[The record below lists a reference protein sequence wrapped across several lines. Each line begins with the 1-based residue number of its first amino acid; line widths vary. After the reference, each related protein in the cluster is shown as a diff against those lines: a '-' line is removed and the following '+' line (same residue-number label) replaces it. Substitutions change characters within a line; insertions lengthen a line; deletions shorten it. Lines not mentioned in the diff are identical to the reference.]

1 MTIDDQLENKNQYNN
16 KTNGSL
22 YFVFQE
28 LLLYKVRP
36 KI

>member
-1 MTIDDQLENKNQYNN
+1 MTTDDQLDNKNHYNN

-28 LLLYKVRP
+28 LLYKS
-36 KI
+36 